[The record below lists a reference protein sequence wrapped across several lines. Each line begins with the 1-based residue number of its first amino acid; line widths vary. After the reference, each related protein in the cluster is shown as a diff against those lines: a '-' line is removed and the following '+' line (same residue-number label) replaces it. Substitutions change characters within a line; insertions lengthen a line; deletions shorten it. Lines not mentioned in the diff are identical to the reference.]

1 MTKLLESV
9 VLRLRELPETE
20 QDEMAQRI
28 LADLEDEERWEEKFA
43 HSQDTL
49 SRLAAKARADIQAGK
64 TQTMGMDQL

>member
-28 LADLEDEERWEEKFA
+28 LTDLEDEERWDEKFA

-49 SRLAAKARADIQAGK
+49 SRLAAKARSDIQAGK
-64 TQTMGMDQL
+64 TQPIGMDQL

>member
-28 LADLEDEERWEEKFA
+28 LADLEDEERWDEKFA

-64 TQTMGMDQL
+64 TQPMGMDQL

>member
-28 LADLEDEERWEEKFA
+28 LADLEDEEHWEEKFA

-49 SRLAAKARADIQAGK
+49 SRLATKARADIHVK
-64 TQTMGMDQL
+64 R